1 VVFYDAATQGG
12 DMARLAGV
20 LTDVQ
25 IRHWVRAGV
34 AVAKADG
41 GGLTFTLTAKGAASW
56 VLRYRFGGKQ
66 KEITLGSY
74 PDITL
79 TKARELAAAK
89 RVEVSQGVDVA
100 QAKQARKIE
109 ESAPDTVKALC
120 DEFYD
125 RTIVG
130 KVKCPD
136 QVREKLDNDIIKVL
150 GKIKIKDVKPHDI
163 DRMISGIANRG
174 APVMANR
181 VLALTKRV
189 FDYAIRRHWIE
200 QNPATAFNTADA
212 GGEEKARSRVLS
224 DAEVTTVLKAFDDA
238 GQSFRVYA
246 LAMRLLLVTAVRR
259 SELIE
264 APWAEFDLAR
274 GLWTI
279 PASRQ
284 KTGDRVGGKDF
295 VVPLTVTAIEWLNE
309 LKLLGG
315 NSDYVFPARRT
326 GARKSM
332 GPNTANW
339 ALGVIKHGLEAFTLH
354 DLRRTARTQ
363 LASLGVPPHIAERCL
378 NHRLPGIN
386 DVYDQYDYLDE
397 RSAALDL
404 WGRKLSALEAGTA
417 FNVVA
422 LRAA

>member
-1 VVFYDAATQGG
+1 V
-12 DMARLAGV
+12 ARLTDV

-25 IRHWVRAGV
+25 IRHWLRAGI
-34 AVAKADG
+34 ALAKADG

-120 DEFYD
+120 NEFYE

-130 KVKCPD
+130 QVKCPD
-136 QVREKLDNDIIKVL
+136 QVREKLDNDIIKTL
-150 GKIKIKDVKPHDI
+150 GAKRIREVRPLDI
-163 DRMISGIANRG
+163 DRMISSIVSRRG

-189 FDYAIRRHWIE
+189 FDYAIRRHWID
-200 QNPATAFNTADA
+200 QNPATAFKRCDA
-212 GGEEKARSRVLS
+212 GGEEKSRSRVLNDS
-224 DAEVTTVLKAFDDA
+224 EIKILLKAFDDA
-238 GQSFRVYA
+238 GRSFRPYA
-246 LAMRLLLVTAVRR
+246 LAMRLLLLTAVRR

-264 APWAEFDLAR
+264 APWAEFDLDV
-274 GLWTI
+274 GVWTI

-284 KTGDRVGGKDF
+284 KTGDRVGSKDF
-295 VVPLTVTAIEWLNE
+295 VVPLTVTAVEYLHE

-315 NSDYVFPARRT
+315 KTDYVFPARRRGGRPT
-326 GARKSM
+326 LA
-332 GPNTANW
+332 PNTANW
-339 ALGVIKHGLEAFTLH
+339 ALSEIDHGLEAFTLH

-363 LASLGVPPHIAERCL
+363 LASLGVPPHVAERCL

-386 DVYDQYDYLDE
+386 DVYDQYDYLEE
-397 RSAALDL
+397 RRAALEL
-404 WGRKLSALEAGTA
+404 WGRKLAALEAGEA